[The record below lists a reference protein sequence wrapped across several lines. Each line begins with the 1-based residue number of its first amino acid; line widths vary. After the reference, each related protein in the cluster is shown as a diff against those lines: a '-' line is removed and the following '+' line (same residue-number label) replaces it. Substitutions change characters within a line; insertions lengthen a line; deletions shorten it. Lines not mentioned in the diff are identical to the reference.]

1 MNKLLTPI
9 KYSLLA
15 IVTIGTVFALS
26 DQYMYH
32 GAAVAI
38 SAGVLLSVIE
48 DFEYANGYYDST
60 TLPLSIRS
68 SSNIYD

>member
-32 GAAVAI
+32 GAALAI
-38 SAGVLLSVIE
+38 SAGTLLSVIE
-48 DFEYANGYYDST
+48 DYQYGH
-60 TLPLSIRS
+60 
-68 SSNIYD
+68 

>member
-32 GAAVAI
+32 GAALAI
-38 SAGVLLSVIE
+38 SAGVLLSDIE
-48 DFEYANGYYDST
+48 DYQYGH
-60 TLPLSIRS
+60 
-68 SSNIYD
+68 

>member
-32 GAAVAI
+32 GAALAI
-38 SAGVLLSVIE
+38 SAGILLSVIE
-48 DFEYANGYYDST
+48 DYQYGH
-60 TLPLSIRS
+60 
-68 SSNIYD
+68 

>member
-15 IVTIGTVFALS
+15 IVTTGTVFALF

-32 GAAVAI
+32 GAALAI
-38 SAGVLLSVIE
+38 SAGILLSVIE
-48 DFEYANGYYDST
+48 DYQYGH
-60 TLPLSIRS
+60 
-68 SSNIYD
+68 

>member
-15 IVTIGTVFALS
+15 IVTIGTIFALS

-32 GAAVAI
+32 GAALAI
-38 SAGVLLSVIE
+38 SAGILLYVIE
-48 DFEYANGYYDST
+48 DYQYGH
-60 TLPLSIRS
+60 
-68 SSNIYD
+68 

>member
-1 MNKLLTPI
+1 MDKLLLPI

-15 IVTIGTVFALS
+15 IVTTGTIFALF

-32 GAAVAI
+32 GAALAI

-48 DFEYANGYYDST
+48 DYQYGH
-60 TLPLSIRS
+60 
-68 SSNIYD
+68 